1 MRKYLLDNY
10 KYYHRF
16 NELNENPLS
25 TGVITYVASSN
36 RLTLFILL
44 FMIAGILSGAAI
56 HEYAAAELV
65 KSYADNITLFTD
77 IFLRLIKMV
86 IAPLVFSTLTVGI
99 MKMGETSTIG
109 RVGGKAM
116 IWFVS
121 SSVLSILVGLF
132 IVTLQHPGAGMNL
145 QVPAG
150 DVQTGLAVSGM
161 SLKSF
166 IAHTFPTSIAGAMA
180 NNEILQIVVFSLF
193 FGIAGASLGE
203 KFNAPLVAALDV
215 VSHIMLKVTGYV
227 MYVAPLAIFA
237 AISSVIATEG
247 LGILL
252 NYASFIGGYYLAIVL
267 TCLVL
272 IGVGYMVLRRDI
284 FRLLTMLKD
293 PVLVAFTTSSSEAAY
308 PKTLDQLT
316 RFGCSRNIASFVLPI
331 GYSFN
336 LVGSMVYCSFASM
349 FIAQAYN
356 VHLGFSEI
364 VVLMLT
370 LMLASK
376 GIAGVPRSA
385 LVVLAATIPSFNIP
399 VAGIL
404 LLMGIDHLLDMGRS
418 AINVLGNGVATA
430 MLSKNEGL
438 MDEPVE
444 MGEEIEA

>member
-1 MRKYLLDNY
+1 M
-10 KYYHRF
+10 F
-16 NELNENPLS
+16 
-25 TGVITYVASSN
+25 
-36 RLTLFILL
+36 
-44 FMIAGILSGAAI
+44 AGILSGAAI
-56 HEYAAAELV
+56 HEYAAADNI
-65 KSYADNITLFTD
+65 KSYAENITLFTD

-116 IWFVS
+116 VWFVS
-121 SSVLSILVGLF
+121 SSILSILVGLF
-132 IVTLQHPGAGMNL
+132 IVTLQQPGAGMNL
-145 QVPAG
+145 QIPAG

-161 SLKSF
+161 NLKAF
-166 IAHTFPTSIAGAMA
+166 ISHTIPTSIAGAMS

-203 KFNAPLVAALDV
+203 KFNTPLVAALDV

-237 AISSVIATEG
+237 AISSVVATEG

-252 NYASFIGGYYLAIVL
+252 NYASFIGGYYLAIIL
-267 TCLVL
+267 TCMVL
-272 IGVGYMVLRRDI
+272 IGVGYMVLKRDV
-284 FRLLTMLKD
+284 FRLIAMLKD

-356 VHLGFSEI
+356 IHLNFSEI

-404 LLMGIDHLLDMGRS
+404 LLMGIDHFLDMGRS

-430 MLSKNEGL
+430 MLSKNEG
-438 MDEPVE
+438 E
-444 MGEEIEA
+444 MEESIEVGEEIEA

>member
-1 MRKYLLDNY
+1 ML
-10 KYYHRF
+10 
-16 NELNENPLS
+16 
-25 TGVITYVASSN
+25 
-36 RLTLFILL
+36 
-44 FMIAGILSGAAI
+44 AGILTGAMI
-56 HEYAAAELV
+56 H
-65 KSYADNITLFTD
+65 SYASATTIELWSGNITLLTD

-99 MKMGETSTIG
+99 MKLGETSTIG

-116 IWFVS
+116 VWFIS

-132 IVTLQHPGAGMNL
+132 IVTLQHPGSGLNL
-145 QVPAG
+145 SIPKDTV
-150 DVQTGLAVSGM
+150 DTGLAVSGM
-161 SLKSF
+161 SLKGFLS
-166 IAHTFPTSIAGAMA
+166 HTIPTSIVGAMA
-180 NNEILQIVVFSLF
+180 DNEILQIVVFSMF
-193 FGIAGASLGE
+193 FGIGGASLGQ

-252 NYASFIGGYYLAIVL
+252 NYASFIGGYYVAFVL
-267 TCLVL
+267 TCCVLVA
-272 IGVGYMVLRRDI
+272 IGYMVLKKDV
-284 FRLLTMLKD
+284 FRLLAMLKD

-308 PKTLDQLT
+308 PKTLEQLT
-316 RFGCSRNIASFVLPI
+316 KFGCSRNIVSFVLPI

-356 VHLGFSEI
+356 IHLSLSEI
-364 VVLMLT
+364 AVLMLT

-404 LLMGIDHLLDMGRS
+404 LLMGIDHFLDMGRS

-430 MLSKNEGL
+430 MLSQNEGQL
-438 MDEPVE
+438 AQEEPE
-444 MGEEIEA
+444 MAQQNM

>member
-1 MRKYLLDNY
+1 M
-10 KYYHRF
+10 F
-16 NELNENPLS
+16 
-25 TGVITYVASSN
+25 
-36 RLTLFILL
+36 
-44 FMIAGILSGAAI
+44 AGILSGAAI
-56 HEYAAAELV
+56 HEYAAADNI
-65 KSYADNITLFTD
+65 KSYAENITLFTD

-116 IWFVS
+116 VWFVS

-132 IVTLQHPGAGMNL
+132 IVTLQQPGAGMNL

-161 SLKSF
+161 NLKAF
-166 IAHTFPTSIAGAMA
+166 ISHTIPTSIAGAMS

-203 KFNAPLVAALDV
+203 KFNTPLVAALDV

-237 AISSVIATEG
+237 AISSVVATEG

-252 NYASFIGGYYLAIVL
+252 NYASFIGGYYLAIIL
-267 TCLVL
+267 TCMVL
-272 IGVGYMVLRRDI
+272 IGVGYMVLKRDV
-284 FRLLTMLKD
+284 FRLIAMLKD

-356 VHLGFSEI
+356 IHLTFSEI

-404 LLMGIDHLLDMGRS
+404 LLMGIDHFLDMGRS

-430 MLSKNEGL
+430 MLSKNEGE
-438 MDEPVE
+438 MEEEVE
-444 MGEEIEA
+444 AGERVEA

>member
-1 MRKYLLDNY
+1 ML
-10 KYYHRF
+10 
-16 NELNENPLS
+16 
-25 TGVITYVASSN
+25 
-36 RLTLFILL
+36 
-44 FMIAGILSGAAI
+44 AGIVSGAVI
-56 HEYAAAELV
+56 HSYTSESVIAAW
-65 KSYADNITLFTD
+65 SDNITLLTD

-99 MKMGETSTIG
+99 MRLGETSTIG

-116 IWFVS
+116 IWFIS
-121 SSVLSILVGLF
+121 SSILSILVGLF
-132 IVTLQHPGAGMNL
+132 IVTLEQPGSGLNL
-145 QVPAG
+145 AIPKEAV
-150 DVQTGLAVSGM
+150 DTGLAVGGM
-161 SLKSF
+161 SLKGFLS
-166 IAHTFPTSIAGAMA
+166 HTIPTSIAGAMA
-180 NNEILQIVVFSLF
+180 NNEILQIVVFSMF
-193 FGIAGASLGE
+193 FGIGGASLGE

-252 NYASFIGGYYLAIVL
+252 NYASFIGGYYVAIL
-267 TCLVL
+267 MTCLVL
-272 IGVGYMVLRRDI
+272 LAVGYLVLKKEV
-284 FRLLTMLKD
+284 FRLLGMLKD

-308 PKTLDQLT
+308 PKTLEQLT
-316 RFGCSRNIASFVLPI
+316 KFGCSRNIVSFVLPI

-356 VHLGFSEI
+356 IHLSFAEI
-364 VVLMLT
+364 SVLMLT

-404 LLMGIDHLLDMGRS
+404 LLMGIDHFLDMGRS
-418 AINVLGNGVATA
+418 AINVLGNGIATA
-430 MLSKNEGL
+430 MLAQNEGL
-438 MDEPVE
+438 LEESDEEAVSQQVE
-444 MGEEIEA
+444 A

>member
-1 MRKYLLDNY
+1 MANANK
-10 KYYHRF
+10 
-16 NELNENPLS
+16 
-25 TGVITYVASSN
+25 
-36 RLTLFILL
+36 LTLFIVI
-44 FMIAGILSGAAI
+44 FMLAGILSGAVI
-56 HEYAAAELV
+56 HSYAAPSVVTAW
-65 KSYADNITLFTD
+65 ADNITLLTD

-99 MKMGETSTIG
+99 MRLGETSTIG

-116 IWFVS
+116 IWFIS
-121 SSVLSILVGLF
+121 SSILSILVGLF
-132 IVTLQHPGAGMNL
+132 VVSLEQPGSGLNL
-145 QVPAG
+145 AIPLEAT
-150 DVQTGLAVSGM
+150 DTGLAVSGM
-161 SLKSF
+161 SLKGF
-166 IAHTFPTSIAGAMA
+166 LTHTIPTSIAGAMA
-180 NNEILQIVVFSLF
+180 NNEILQIVVFSMF
-193 FGIAGASLGE
+193 FGIGGASLGE

-237 AISSVIATEG
+237 AISSVISTQG

-252 NYASFIGGYYLAIVL
+252 NYASFIGGYYVAILL

-272 IGVGYMVLRRDI
+272 LAVGYVMLKKEV
-284 FRLLTMLKD
+284 FRLVSMLKD

-308 PKTLDQLT
+308 PKTLEQLT
-316 RFGCSRNIASFVLPI
+316 KFGCSPNIVSFVLPI

-349 FIAQAYN
+349 FIAEAYN
-356 VHLGFSEI
+356 IHLSFAEI
-364 VVLMLT
+364 TVLMLT

-404 LLMGIDHLLDMGRS
+404 LLMGIDHFLDMGRS
-418 AINVLGNGVATA
+418 AINVLGNGIATA
-430 MLSKNEGL
+430 MLAQDEGL
-438 MDEPVE
+438 LEEEPELVE
-444 MGEEIEA
+444 REA

>member
-1 MRKYLLDNY
+1 M
-10 KYYHRF
+10 
-16 NELNENPLS
+16 
-25 TGVITYVASSN
+25 ASAN
-36 RLTLFILL
+36 KLTLFIVI
-44 FMIAGILSGAAI
+44 FMLAGILSGAVI
-56 HEYAAAELV
+56 H
-65 KSYADNITLFTD
+65 SYASQEAIAAWSDNITLLTD

-99 MKMGETSTIG
+99 MRLGETATIG

-116 IWFVS
+116 VWFIS

-132 IVTLQHPGAGMNL
+132 IVTIEHPGSGLNL
-145 QVPAG
+145 AIPAESV
-150 DVQTGLAVSGM
+150 DTGLAVGGM
-161 SLKSF
+161 SLKGFLS
-166 IAHTFPTSIAGAMA
+166 HTIPTSIAGAMA
-180 NNEILQIVVFSLF
+180 NNEILQIVVFSMF
-193 FGIAGASLGE
+193 FGIGG
-203 KFNAPLVAALDV
+203 APLVAALDV

-237 AISSVIATEG
+237 AISSVIATQG

-252 NYASFIGGYYLAIVL
+252 NYASFIGGYYVAILL

-272 IGVGYMVLRRDI
+272 LAVGYMVLKKEV
-284 FRLLTMLKD
+284 FRLVSMLKD

-308 PKTLDQLT
+308 PKTLEQLT
-316 RFGCSRNIASFVLPI
+316 KFGCSRNIVSFVLPI

-356 VHLGFSEI
+356 IHLSFAEI
-364 VVLMLT
+364 TVLMLT

-404 LLMGIDHLLDMGRS
+404 LLMGIDHFLDMGRS
-418 AINVLGNGVATA
+418 AINVLGNGIATA
-430 MLSKNEGL
+430 MLAQNEGL
-438 MDEPVE
+438 L
-444 MGEEIEA
+444 EEDAEERVPQQLVG

>member
-1 MRKYLLDNY
+1 MIDYKNTKMSACCIIVNY
-10 KYYHRF
+10 D
-16 NELNENPLS
+16 
-25 TGVITYVASSN
+25 GVNFVASSN
-36 RLTLFILL
+36 KLTMYIVL
-44 FMIAGILSGAAI
+44 FMIAGILCGAAV
-56 HEYAAAELV
+56 HEYASKDSITAWAT
-65 KSYADNITLFTD
+65 NITLFTD

-99 MKMGETSTIG
+99 MRMGETSTIS
-109 RVGGKAM
+109 RVGSKAM
-116 IWFVS
+116 VWFIS
-121 SSVLSILVGLF
+121 SSVLSILVGLLV
-132 IVTLQHPGAGMNL
+132 VTLEHPGRGLNL
-145 QVPAG
+145 TVPAG
-150 DVQTGLAVSGM
+150 TVETGLAVSGM
-161 SLKSF
+161 SLKNF
-166 IAHTFPTSIAGAMA
+166 VAHSIPTSIADAMSH
-180 NNEILQIVVFSLF
+180 NEILQIVVFSMF

-227 MYVAPLAIFA
+227 MLVAPLAIFA
-237 AISSVIATEG
+237 AISSVVATQG

-252 NYASFIGGYYLAIVL
+252 NYASFIGGYYVAILL

-272 IGVGYMVLRRDI
+272 LSVGYMVLKKST
-284 FRLLTMLKD
+284 FTLLSMLKD

-308 PKTLDQLT
+308 PKTLDVLT
-316 RFGCSRNIASFVLPI
+316 RFGCSRSIASFVLPI

-356 VHLGFSEI
+356 IHLSFSEI

-404 LLMGIDHLLDMGRS
+404 LLMGIDHFLDMGRS
-418 AINVLGNGVATA
+418 AINVLGNGIATA
-430 MLSKNEGL
+430 MLSKNEGEL
-438 MDEPVE
+438 DAEPASTPVE
-444 MGEEIEA
+444 QETQVEA

>member
-1 MRKYLLDNY
+1 M
-10 KYYHRF
+10 
-16 NELNENPLS
+16 
-25 TGVITYVASSN
+25 SN
-36 RLTLFILL
+36 SNKLTLFILL
-44 FMIAGILSGAAI
+44 FMFAGILSGAAI
-56 HEYAAAELV
+56 HEYAAADNI
-65 KSYADNITLFTD
+65 KSYAENITLFTD

-116 IWFVS
+116 VWFIS
-121 SSVLSILVGLF
+121 SSVLSILIGLF

-161 SLKSF
+161 NLKAF
-166 IAHTFPTSIAGAMA
+166 ISHTIPTSIAGAMS

-203 KFNAPLVAALDV
+203 KFNTPLVAALDV

-237 AISSVIATEG
+237 AISSVVATEG

-252 NYASFIGGYYLAIVL
+252 NYASFIGGYYLAIIL
-267 TCLVL
+267 TCMVL
-272 IGVGYMVLRRDI
+272 IGVGYMVLKRDV
-284 FRLLTMLKD
+284 FRLIAMLKD

-356 VHLGFSEI
+356 IHLTFSEI

-404 LLMGIDHLLDMGRS
+404 LLMGIDHFLDMGRS

-430 MLSKNEGL
+430 MLSKNEGEL
-438 MDEPVE
+438 EEQVE
-444 MGEEIEA
+444 TGERVEA

>member
-1 MRKYLLDNY
+1 M
-10 KYYHRF
+10 
-16 NELNENPLS
+16 
-25 TGVITYVASSN
+25 ASAN
-36 RLTLFILL
+36 KLTLFIVI
-44 FMIAGILSGAAI
+44 FMLAGILSGAAI
-56 HEYAAAELV
+56 HEYASHDVIATW
-65 KSYADNITLFTD
+65 ADNITLLTD

-99 MKMGETSTIG
+99 MKLGETSTIG

-116 IWFVS
+116 VWFIS

-132 IVTLQHPGAGMNL
+132 IVTMEHPGSGLNL
-145 QVPAG
+145 AIPVESV
-150 DVQTGLAVSGM
+150 DTGLAVGGM
-161 SLKSF
+161 TLKGFLS
-166 IAHTFPTSIAGAMA
+166 HTIPTSIAGAMA
-180 NNEILQIVVFSLF
+180 NNEILQIVVFSMF
-193 FGIAGASLGE
+193 FGIGGASLGE

-237 AISSVIATEG
+237 AISSVVATQG

-252 NYASFIGGYYLAIVL
+252 NYASFIGGYYVAIVL
-267 TCLVL
+267 TCMVL
-272 IGVGYMVLRRDI
+272 LAVGYMVLKKEV
-284 FRLLTMLKD
+284 FRLVSMLKD

-308 PKTLDQLT
+308 PKTLEQLV
-316 RFGCSRNIASFVLPI
+316 RFGCSRNIVSFVLPI

-356 VHLGFSEI
+356 IHLSFSE
-364 VVLMLT
+364 VTVLMLT

-404 LLMGIDHLLDMGRS
+404 LLMGIDHFLDMGRS
-418 AINVLGNGVATA
+418 AINVLGNGIATA
-430 MLSKNEGL
+430 MLAQNEGL
-438 MDEPVE
+438 LEEQPEMVE
-444 MGEEIEA
+444 QEA

>member
-1 MRKYLLDNY
+1 MANANKL
-10 KYYHRF
+10 
-16 NELNENPLS
+16 
-25 TGVITYVASSN
+25 TICIVI
-36 RLTLFILL
+36 
-44 FMIAGILSGAAI
+44 FMLAGIVSGAVI
-56 HEYAAAELV
+56 HSYTSESVIAAW
-65 KSYADNITLFTD
+65 SDNITLLTD

-99 MKMGETSTIG
+99 MRLGETSTIG

-116 IWFVS
+116 IWFIS
-121 SSVLSILVGLF
+121 SSILSILVGLF
-132 IVTLQHPGAGMNL
+132 IVTLEQPGSGLNL
-145 QVPAG
+145 AIPKEAV
-150 DVQTGLAVSGM
+150 DTGLAVGGM
-161 SLKSF
+161 SLKGFLS
-166 IAHTFPTSIAGAMA
+166 HTIPTSIAGAMA
-180 NNEILQIVVFSLF
+180 NNEILQIVVFSMF
-193 FGIAGASLGE
+193 FGIGGASLGE

-252 NYASFIGGYYLAIVL
+252 NYASFIGGYYLAIL
-267 TCLVL
+267 ITCLVL
-272 IGVGYMVLRRDI
+272 LAVGYLVLKKEV
-284 FRLLTMLKD
+284 FRLVSMLKD

-308 PKTLDQLT
+308 PKTLEQLT
-316 RFGCSRNIASFVLPI
+316 TFGCSRNIVSFVLPI

-356 VHLGFSEI
+356 IHLSFAEI
-364 VVLMLT
+364 SVLMLT

-404 LLMGIDHLLDMGRS
+404 LLMGIDHFLDMGRS
-418 AINVLGNGVATA
+418 AINVLGNGIATA
-430 MLSKNEGL
+430 MLAQNEGL
-438 MDEPVE
+438 LEERDEEEVSQKVE
-444 MGEEIEA
+444 A

>member
-1 MRKYLLDNY
+1 MANANKLTV
-10 KYYHRF
+10 F
-16 NELNENPLS
+16 I
-25 TGVITYVASSN
+25 VI
-36 RLTLFILL
+36 
-44 FMIAGILSGAAI
+44 FMLAGILTGAMI
-56 HEYAAAELV
+56 H
-65 KSYADNITLFTD
+65 SYASADSITAWSDNITLLTD

-99 MKMGETSTIG
+99 MRLGETSTIG

-116 IWFVS
+116 VWFIS

-132 IVTLQHPGAGMNL
+132 IVTLEQPGSGLNL
-145 QVPAG
+145 AIPVDA
-150 DVQTGLAVSGM
+150 VETGISTSSM
-161 SLKSF
+161 SLKAF
-166 IAHTFPTSIAGAMA
+166 LAHTIPTSIAGAMA
-180 NNEILQIVVFSLF
+180 DNEILQIVVFSMF
-193 FGIAGASLGE
+193 FGIGGASLGQ

-237 AISSVIATEG
+237 AISSVIAKEG

-252 NYASFIGGYYLAIVL
+252 NYASFIGGYYLAIL
-267 TCLVL
+267 ITCLVL
-272 IGVGYMVLRRDI
+272 IGVGYMVLKKEI
-284 FRLLTMLKD
+284 FRLVNMLKD

-308 PKTLDQLT
+308 PKTLEQLAK
-316 RFGCSRNIASFVLPI
+316 FGCSPNIVSFVLPI

-356 VHLGFSEI
+356 IQLSFSEI
-364 VVLMLT
+364 TVLMLT

-404 LLMGIDHLLDMGRS
+404 LLMGIDHFLDMGRS
-418 AINVLGNGVATA
+418 AINVLGNGVAAA
-430 MLSKNEGL
+430 MLSQNEGML
-438 MDEPVE
+438 SEGEAEEVE
-444 MGEEIEA
+444 QQEVQA

>member
-1 MRKYLLDNY
+1 
-10 KYYHRF
+10 
-16 NELNENPLS
+16 
-25 TGVITYVASSN
+25 
-36 RLTLFILL
+36 
-44 FMIAGILSGAAI
+44 MIAGIFTGAAI
-56 HEYAAAELV
+56 HEYAAADV
-65 KSYADNITLFTD
+65 IKSYADNITLFTD

-99 MKMGETSTIG
+99 MKLGETSTIG

-132 IVTLQHPGAGMNL
+132 IVTLEHPGAGMNL
-145 QVPAG
+145 EVPAEA
-150 DVQTGLAVSGM
+150 VQTGLAVSGM
-161 SLKSF
+161 TLKAF
-166 IAHTFPTSIAGAMA
+166 ISHTIPTSIAGAMSD
-180 NNEILQIVVFSLF
+180 NEILQIVVFSMF
-193 FGIAGASLGE
+193 FAIAGASLGE
-203 KFNAPLVAALDV
+203 KFNAPLVSALDV

-237 AISSVIATEG
+237 AISSVIATQG

-252 NYASFIGGYYLAIVL
+252 NYASFIGGYYVAIVL
-267 TCLVL
+267 TCIVL
-272 IGVGYMVLRRDI
+272 ISVGYMVLKRDV
-284 FRLLTMLKD
+284 FRLLAMLKD

-356 VHLGFSEI
+356 VHLSFSEI
-364 VVLMLT
+364 AVLMLT

-404 LLMGIDHLLDMGRS
+404 LLMGIDHFLDMGRS

-430 MLSKNEGL
+430 MLSKNEGML
-438 MDEPVE
+438 EETGTVPVE
-444 MGEEIEA
+444 EVKA

>member
-1 MRKYLLDNY
+1 MANANKLTV
-10 KYYHRF
+10 F
-16 NELNENPLS
+16 I
-25 TGVITYVASSN
+25 VI
-36 RLTLFILL
+36 
-44 FMIAGILSGAAI
+44 FMLAGILTGAMI
-56 HEYAAAELV
+56 H
-65 KSYADNITLFTD
+65 SYASADSITAWSDNITLLTD

-99 MKMGETSTIG
+99 MRLGETSTIG

-116 IWFVS
+116 VWFIT

-132 IVTLQHPGAGMNL
+132 IVTLEQPGSGMNL
-145 QVPAG
+145 AVPTG
-150 DVQTGLAVSGM
+150 TIETGLATSGM
-161 SLKSF
+161 SLKAF
-166 IAHTFPTSIAGAMA
+166 LAHTIPTSIAGAMA
-180 NNEILQIVVFSLF
+180 DNEILQIVVFSMF
-193 FGIAGASLGE
+193 FGIGGASLGQ

-237 AISSVIATEG
+237 AISSVIAKEG

-252 NYASFIGGYYLAIVL
+252 NYASFIGGYYLAILL

-272 IGVGYMVLRRDI
+272 IGVGYMVLKKEI
-284 FRLLTMLKD
+284 FRLVNMLKD

-308 PKTLDQLT
+308 PKTLEQLAK
-316 RFGCSRNIASFVLPI
+316 FGCSPNIVSFVLPI

-356 VHLGFSEI
+356 IHLGFSEI
-364 VVLMLT
+364 TVLMLT

-404 LLMGIDHLLDMGRS
+404 LLMGIDHFLDMGRS
-418 AINVLGNGVATA
+418 AINVLGNGVAAA
-430 MLSKNEGL
+430 MLSQNEGML
-438 MDEPVE
+438 SDGEAQEVE
-444 MGEEIEA
+444 QQEVQA

>member
-1 MRKYLLDNY
+1 MANANKLTI
-10 KYYHRF
+10 F
-16 NELNENPLS
+16 I
-25 TGVITYVASSN
+25 VI
-36 RLTLFILL
+36 
-44 FMIAGILSGAAI
+44 FMLAGILTGAMI
-56 HEYAAAELV
+56 H
-65 KSYADNITLFTD
+65 SYASATTIEVWSSNITLLTD

-99 MKMGETSTIG
+99 MKLGETSTIG
-109 RVGGKAM
+109 RIGGKAM
-116 IWFVS
+116 VWFIS

-132 IVTLQHPGAGMNL
+132 IVTLQHPGAGLNL
-145 QVPAG
+145 TIPKDTV
-150 DVQTGLAVSGM
+150 DTGLAVSGM
-161 SLKSF
+161 SLKGFLS
-166 IAHTFPTSIAGAMA
+166 HTIPTSIVGAMA
-180 NNEILQIVVFSLF
+180 DNEILQIVVFSMF
-193 FGIAGASLGE
+193 FGIGGASLGQ
-203 KFNAPLVAALDV
+203 KFNAPLVASLDV

-252 NYASFIGGYYLAIVL
+252 NYASFIGGYYVAIVL
-267 TCLVL
+267 TCGVLVA
-272 IGVGYMVLRRDI
+272 IGYMVLKKEV
-284 FRLLTMLKD
+284 FRLLSMLKD

-308 PKTLDQLT
+308 PKTLEQLT
-316 RFGCSRNIASFVLPI
+316 KFGCSRNIVSFVLPI

-356 VHLGFSEI
+356 IQLSFSEI
-364 VVLMLT
+364 AVLMLT

-404 LLMGIDHLLDMGRS
+404 LLMGIDHFLDMGRS

-430 MLSKNEGL
+430 MLSQNEGEL
-438 MDEPVE
+438 AQVAQQNM
-444 MGEEIEA
+444 

>member
-1 MRKYLLDNY
+1 
-10 KYYHRF
+10 
-16 NELNENPLS
+16 
-25 TGVITYVASSN
+25 
-36 RLTLFILL
+36 
-44 FMIAGILSGAAI
+44 
-56 HEYAAAELV
+56 
-65 KSYADNITLFTD
+65 
-77 IFLRLIKMV
+77 
-86 IAPLVFSTLTVGI
+86 
-99 MKMGETSTIG
+99 
-109 RVGGKAM
+109 
-116 IWFVS
+116 
-121 SSVLSILVGLF
+121 
-132 IVTLQHPGAGMNL
+132 
-145 QVPAG
+145 
-150 DVQTGLAVSGM
+150 VQTGLAVSGM
-161 SLKSF
+161 NLKAF
-166 IAHTFPTSIAGAMA
+166 ISHTIPTSIAGAMS

-203 KFNAPLVAALDV
+203 KFNTPLVAALDV

-237 AISSVIATEG
+237 AISSVVATEG

-252 NYASFIGGYYLAIVL
+252 NYASFIGGYYLAIIL
-267 TCLVL
+267 TCMVL
-272 IGVGYMVLRRDI
+272 IGVGYMVLKRDV
-284 FRLLTMLKD
+284 FRLIAMLKD

-356 VHLGFSEI
+356 IHLNFSEI

-404 LLMGIDHLLDMGRS
+404 LLMGIDHFLDMGRS

-430 MLSKNEGL
+430 MLSKNEGE
-438 MDEPVE
+438 MEEEVE
-444 MGEEIEA
+444 AGERVEA

>member
-1 MRKYLLDNY
+1 M
-10 KYYHRF
+10 
-16 NELNENPLS
+16 
-25 TGVITYVASSN
+25 ASAN
-36 RLTLFILL
+36 RLTIFIVV
-44 FMIAGILSGAAI
+44 FMLAGILSGAVI
-56 HEYAAAELV
+56 HEYASPDAIAAW
-65 KSYADNITLFTD
+65 SDNITLLTD

-99 MKMGETSTIG
+99 MRLGETATIG

-116 IWFVS
+116 VWFIS

-132 IVTLQHPGAGMNL
+132 IVTLLHPGSGLNL
-145 QVPAG
+145 AVPAG
-150 DVQTGLAVSGM
+150 AVETGLATGGM
-161 SLKSF
+161 SLKGFLS
-166 IAHTFPTSIAGAMA
+166 HTIPTSIVGAMA
-180 NNEILQIVVFSLF
+180 NNEILQIVVFSMF
-193 FGIAGASLGE
+193 FGIGGASLGE

-237 AISSVIATEG
+237 AISSVIATQG

-272 IGVGYMVLRRDI
+272 VAVGYMVLKNEI
-284 FRLLTMLKD
+284 FRLVSMLKD

-308 PKTLDQLT
+308 PKTLEQLT
-316 RFGCSRNIASFVLPI
+316 RFGCSRNIVSFVLPI

-356 VHLGFSEI
+356 IQLTFSEI
-364 VVLMLT
+364 TVLMLT

-385 LVVLAATIPSFNIP
+385 LVVLAATIPSFHIP
-399 VAGIL
+399 VPGIL
-404 LLMGIDHLLDMGRS
+404 LLMGIDHFLDMGRS

-430 MLSKNEGL
+430 MLAQNEGL
-438 MDEPVE
+438 LEDEVE
-444 MGEEIEA
+444 LASQEA

>member
-1 MRKYLLDNY
+1 MANANK
-10 KYYHRF
+10 
-16 NELNENPLS
+16 
-25 TGVITYVASSN
+25 
-36 RLTLFILL
+36 LTLFIVI
-44 FMIAGILSGAAI
+44 FMLAGILSGAAI
-56 HEYAAAELV
+56 HSYTSQDTIAAW
-65 KSYADNITLFTD
+65 SDNITLLTD

-99 MKMGETSTIG
+99 MRLGETATIG

-116 IWFVS
+116 IWFIS

-132 IVTLQHPGAGMNL
+132 IVMIEQPGGGLNL
-145 QVPAG
+145 AIPAESV
-150 DVQTGLAVSGM
+150 DTGLAVGGM
-161 SLKSF
+161 SLKGFLS
-166 IAHTFPTSIAGAMA
+166 HTIPTSIAGAMA
-180 NNEILQIVVFSLF
+180 DNEILQIVVFSLF
-193 FGIAGASLGE
+193 FGIGGASLGE

-215 VSHIMLKVTGYV
+215 ISHIMLKVTGYV

-237 AISSVIATEG
+237 AISSVIANEG

-252 NYASFIGGYYLAIVL
+252 HYASFIGGYYAAILMTCMVLLAVGY
-267 TCLVL
+267 LVL
-272 IGVGYMVLRRDI
+272 KKEV
-284 FRLLTMLKD
+284 FRLLSMLKD

-308 PKTLDQLT
+308 PKTLEQLT
-316 RFGCSRNIASFVLPI
+316 KFGCSRNIVSFVLPI

-356 VHLGFSEI
+356 IHLSFAEI
-364 VVLMLT
+364 TVLMLT

-404 LLMGIDHLLDMGRS
+404 LLMGIDHFLDMGRS
-418 AINVLGNGVATA
+418 AINVLGNGIATA
-430 MLSKNEGL
+430 MLAQDEGL
-438 MDEPVE
+438 LEEEDVRESGTEQVE
-444 MGEEIEA
+444 A

>member
-1 MRKYLLDNY
+1 M
-10 KYYHRF
+10 
-16 NELNENPLS
+16 
-25 TGVITYVASSN
+25 ASAN
-36 RLTLFILL
+36 KLTLFIVI
-44 FMIAGILSGAAI
+44 FMLAGILSGAVI
-56 HEYAAAELV
+56 H
-65 KSYADNITLFTD
+65 SYASQEAIAAWSDNITLLTD

-86 IAPLVFSTLTVGI
+86 IAQLVFSTLTVGI
-99 MKMGETSTIG
+99 MRLGETATIG

-116 IWFVS
+116 VWFIS

-132 IVTLQHPGAGMNL
+132 IVTIEHPGSGLNL
-145 QVPAG
+145 AIPAESV
-150 DVQTGLAVSGM
+150 DTGLAVGGM
-161 SLKSF
+161 SLKGFLS
-166 IAHTFPTSIAGAMA
+166 HTIPTSIAGAMA
-180 NNEILQIVVFSLF
+180 NNEILQIVVFSMF
-193 FGIAGASLGE
+193 FGIGGASLGE

-237 AISSVIATEG
+237 AISSVIATQG

-252 NYASFIGGYYLAIVL
+252 NYASFIGGYYVAILL

-272 IGVGYMVLRRDI
+272 LAVGYMVLKKEV
-284 FRLLTMLKD
+284 FRLVSMLKD

-308 PKTLDQLT
+308 PKTLEQLT
-316 RFGCSRNIASFVLPI
+316 KFGCSRNIVSFVLPI

-356 VHLGFSEI
+356 IHLSFAEI
-364 VVLMLT
+364 TVLMLT

-404 LLMGIDHLLDMGRS
+404 LLMGIDHFLDMGRS
-418 AINVLGNGVATA
+418 AINVLGNGIATA
-430 MLSKNEGL
+430 MLAQNEGL
-438 MDEPVE
+438 L
-444 MGEEIEA
+444 EEDAEERVPQQLVG

>member
-1 MRKYLLDNY
+1 M
-10 KYYHRF
+10 
-16 NELNENPLS
+16 S
-25 TGVITYVASSN
+25 SSN
-36 RLTLFILL
+36 KLTLFILL
-44 FMIAGILSGAAI
+44 FMFAGILSGAAI
-56 HEYAAAELV
+56 HEYAAADNI

-116 IWFVS
+116 VWFVS
-121 SSVLSILVGLF
+121 SSILSILVGLF
-132 IVTLQHPGAGMNL
+132 IVTLQQPGAGMNL

-161 SLKSF
+161 NLKAF
-166 IAHTFPTSIAGAMA
+166 ISHTIPTSIAGAMS

-203 KFNAPLVAALDV
+203 KFNTPLVAALDV

-237 AISSVIATEG
+237 AISSVVATEG

-252 NYASFIGGYYLAIVL
+252 NYASFIGGYYLAIIL
-267 TCLVL
+267 TCMVL
-272 IGVGYMVLRRDI
+272 IGVGYMVLKRDV
-284 FRLLTMLKD
+284 FRLIAMLKD

-356 VHLGFSEI
+356 IHLTFSEI

-404 LLMGIDHLLDMGRS
+404 LLMGIDHFLDMGRS

-430 MLSKNEGL
+430 MLSKNEGE
-438 MDEPVE
+438 MEEEVE
-444 MGEEIEA
+444 AGERVEA

>member
-1 MRKYLLDNY
+1 M
-10 KYYHRF
+10 F
-16 NELNENPLS
+16 
-25 TGVITYVASSN
+25 
-36 RLTLFILL
+36 
-44 FMIAGILSGAAI
+44 AGILSGAAI
-56 HEYAAAELV
+56 HEYAAADNI
-65 KSYADNITLFTD
+65 KSYAENITLFTD

-116 IWFVS
+116 VWFVS
-121 SSVLSILVGLF
+121 SSILSILVGLF
-132 IVTLQHPGAGMNL
+132 IVTLQQPGAGMNL

-161 SLKSF
+161 NLKAF
-166 IAHTFPTSIAGAMA
+166 ISHTIPTSIAGAMS

-203 KFNAPLVAALDV
+203 KFNTPLVAALDV

-237 AISSVIATEG
+237 AISSVVATEG

-252 NYASFIGGYYLAIVL
+252 NYASFIGGYYLAIIL
-267 TCLVL
+267 TCMVL
-272 IGVGYMVLRRDI
+272 IGVGYMVLKRDV
-284 FRLLTMLKD
+284 FRLIAMLKD

-356 VHLGFSEI
+356 IHLNFSEI

-404 LLMGIDHLLDMGRS
+404 LLMGIDHFLDMGRS

-430 MLSKNEGL
+430 MLSKNEGE
-438 MDEPVE
+438 MEEPTEV
-444 MGEEIEA
+444 GEEIQA

>member
-1 MRKYLLDNY
+1 MANANKLTIFIVIFMLAGIVSGAVI
-10 KYYHRF
+10 HSWTS
-16 NELNENPLS
+16 ES
-25 TGVITYVASSN
+25 VITAW
-36 RLTLFILL
+36 
-44 FMIAGILSGAAI
+44 
-56 HEYAAAELV
+56 AE
-65 KSYADNITLFTD
+65 NITLLTD

-99 MKMGETSTIG
+99 MRLGETATIG

-116 IWFVS
+116 IWFIS
-121 SSVLSILVGLF
+121 SSILSILVGLF
-132 IVTLQHPGAGMNL
+132 IVTLEQPGSGLNL
-145 QVPAG
+145 TIPKDAVE
-150 DVQTGLAVSGM
+150 TGLAVGGM
-161 SLKSF
+161 SLKGFLS
-166 IAHTFPTSIAGAMA
+166 HTIPTSIAEAMA
-180 NNEILQIVVFSLF
+180 NNEILQIVVFSMF
-193 FGIAGASLGE
+193 FGIGGASLGE

-247 LGILL
+247 VGILL
-252 NYASFIGGYYLAIVL
+252 NYASFIGGYYVAIL
-267 TCLVL
+267 MTCLVL
-272 IGVGYMVLRRDI
+272 LAAGYLVLKKEV
-284 FRLLTMLKD
+284 FRLVSLLKE

-308 PKTLDQLT
+308 PKTLELLT
-316 RFGCSRNIASFVLPI
+316 KFGCSRNIVSFVLPI

-356 VHLGFSEI
+356 IHLSLAEI
-364 VVLMLT
+364 SVLMLT

-404 LLMGIDHLLDMGRS
+404 LLMGIDHFLDMGRS
-418 AINVLGNGVATA
+418 AINVLGNGIATA
-430 MLSKNEGL
+430 MLAQDEGL
-438 MDEPVE
+438 LTESEKEVAE
-444 MGEEIEA
+444 QEVNA

>member
-1 MRKYLLDNY
+1 MANANKLTV
-10 KYYHRF
+10 F
-16 NELNENPLS
+16 I
-25 TGVITYVASSN
+25 VI
-36 RLTLFILL
+36 
-44 FMIAGILSGAAI
+44 FMLAGILTGAMI
-56 HEYAAAELV
+56 H
-65 KSYADNITLFTD
+65 SYASADTITAWSDNITLLTD

-99 MKMGETSTIG
+99 MRLGETSTIG

-116 IWFVS
+116 VWFIS

-132 IVTLQHPGAGMNL
+132 IVTLEQPGSGMNL
-145 QVPAG
+145 AIPAST
-150 DVQTGLAVSGM
+150 VETGLATSGM
-161 SLKSF
+161 SLKAF
-166 IAHTFPTSIAGAMA
+166 LAHTIPTSIAGAMA
-180 NNEILQIVVFSLF
+180 DNEILQIVVFSMF
-193 FGIAGASLGE
+193 FGIGGASLGQ

-237 AISSVIATEG
+237 AISSVIAKEG

-252 NYASFIGGYYLAIVL
+252 NYASFIGGYYVAIML

-272 IGVGYMVLRRDI
+272 VGVGYMVLKKEI
-284 FRLLTMLKD
+284 FRLVNMLKD

-308 PKTLDQLT
+308 PKTLEQLAK
-316 RFGCSRNIASFVLPI
+316 FGCSPNIVSFVLPI

-356 VHLGFSEI
+356 IQLSFSEI
-364 VVLMLT
+364 TVLMLT

-404 LLMGIDHLLDMGRS
+404 LLMGIDHFLDMGRS
-418 AINVLGNGVATA
+418 AINVLGNGVAAA
-430 MLSKNEGL
+430 MLSQNEGML
-438 MDEPVE
+438 SAGEADEVE
-444 MGEEIEA
+444 QQEVQA

>member
-1 MRKYLLDNY
+1 M
-10 KYYHRF
+10 
-16 NELNENPLS
+16 
-25 TGVITYVASSN
+25 ASAN
-36 RLTLFILL
+36 KLTLFIVI
-44 FMIAGILSGAAI
+44 FMLAGILSGAVI
-56 HEYAAAELV
+56 H
-65 KSYADNITLFTD
+65 SYASQEAIAAWSDNITLLTD

-99 MKMGETSTIG
+99 MRLGETATIG

-116 IWFVS
+116 VWFIS

-132 IVTLQHPGAGMNL
+132 IVTIEHPGSGLNL
-145 QVPAG
+145 AIPAESV
-150 DVQTGLAVSGM
+150 DTGLAVGGM
-161 SLKSF
+161 SLKGFLS
-166 IAHTFPTSIAGAMA
+166 HTIPTSIAGAMA
-180 NNEILQIVVFSLF
+180 NNEILQIVVFSMF
-193 FGIAGASLGE
+193 FGIGGASLGE

-237 AISSVIATEG
+237 AISSVISTQG

-252 NYASFIGGYYLAIVL
+252 NYASFIGGYYVAILL

-272 IGVGYMVLRRDI
+272 LAVGYVMLKKEV
-284 FRLLTMLKD
+284 FRLVSMLKD

-308 PKTLDQLT
+308 PKTLEQLT
-316 RFGCSRNIASFVLPI
+316 KFGCSPNIVSFVLPI

-356 VHLGFSEI
+356 IHLSFAEI
-364 VVLMLT
+364 TVLMLT

-404 LLMGIDHLLDMGRS
+404 LLMGIDHFLDMGRS
-418 AINVLGNGVATA
+418 AINVLGNGIATA
-430 MLSKNEGL
+430 MLAQDEGL
-438 MDEPVE
+438 LEEEPELVE
-444 MGEEIEA
+444 REA

>member
-1 MRKYLLDNY
+1 MANANKLTIFIVIFMLAGIVSGAVI
-10 KYYHRF
+10 HSWTS
-16 NELNENPLS
+16 ES
-25 TGVITYVASSN
+25 VITAW
-36 RLTLFILL
+36 
-44 FMIAGILSGAAI
+44 
-56 HEYAAAELV
+56 AE
-65 KSYADNITLFTD
+65 NITLLTD

-99 MKMGETSTIG
+99 MRLGETTTIG

-116 IWFVS
+116 IWFIS
-121 SSVLSILVGLF
+121 SSILSILVGLF
-132 IVTLQHPGAGMNL
+132 IVTLEQPGSGLNL
-145 QVPAG
+145 TIPK
-150 DVQTGLAVSGM
+150 DVVETGLAVGGM
-161 SLKSF
+161 SLKGFLS
-166 IAHTFPTSIAGAMA
+166 HTIPTSIAEAMA
-180 NNEILQIVVFSLF
+180 NNEILQIVVFSMF
-193 FGIAGASLGE
+193 FGIGGASLGE

-247 LGILL
+247 VGILL
-252 NYASFIGGYYLAIVL
+252 NYASFIGGYYVAIL
-267 TCLVL
+267 MTCLVL
-272 IGVGYMVLRRDI
+272 LAAGYLVLKKEV
-284 FRLLTMLKD
+284 FRLVSLLKE

-308 PKTLDQLT
+308 PKTLELLT
-316 RFGCSRNIASFVLPI
+316 KFGCSRNIVSFVLPI

-356 VHLGFSEI
+356 IHLSLAEI
-364 VVLMLT
+364 SVLMLT

-404 LLMGIDHLLDMGRS
+404 LLMGIDHFLDMGRS
-418 AINVLGNGVATA
+418 AINVLGNGIATA
-430 MLSKNEGL
+430 MLAQDEGL
-438 MDEPVE
+438 LTESEKEVAE
-444 MGEEIEA
+444 QEVNA

>member
-1 MRKYLLDNY
+1 MANANKLTI
-10 KYYHRF
+10 F
-16 NELNENPLS
+16 I
-25 TGVITYVASSN
+25 VI
-36 RLTLFILL
+36 
-44 FMIAGILSGAAI
+44 FMLAGIVSGAVI
-56 HEYAAAELV
+56 HSYTSESVIAAW
-65 KSYADNITLFTD
+65 SDNITLLTD

-99 MKMGETSTIG
+99 MRLGETSTIG

-116 IWFVS
+116 IWFIS
-121 SSVLSILVGLF
+121 SSILSILVGLF
-132 IVTLQHPGAGMNL
+132 IVTLEQPGSGLNL
-145 QVPAG
+145 AIPKEAV
-150 DVQTGLAVSGM
+150 DTGLAVGGM
-161 SLKSF
+161 SLKGFLS
-166 IAHTFPTSIAGAMA
+166 HTIPTSIAGAMA
-180 NNEILQIVVFSLF
+180 NNEILQIVVFSMF
-193 FGIAGASLGE
+193 FGIGGASLGE

-252 NYASFIGGYYLAIVL
+252 NYASFIGGYYVAIL
-267 TCLVL
+267 MTCLVL
-272 IGVGYMVLRRDI
+272 LAVGYLVLKKEV
-284 FRLLTMLKD
+284 FRLLGMLKD

-308 PKTLDQLT
+308 PKTLEQLT
-316 RFGCSRNIASFVLPI
+316 KFGCSRNIVSFVLPI

-356 VHLGFSEI
+356 IHLSFAEVS
-364 VVLMLT
+364 VLMLT

-404 LLMGIDHLLDMGRS
+404 LLMGIDHFLDMGRS
-418 AINVLGNGVATA
+418 AINVLGNGIATA
-430 MLSKNEGL
+430 MLAQNEGL
-438 MDEPVE
+438 LEESDEEAVSQQVE
-444 MGEEIEA
+444 A

>member
-1 MRKYLLDNY
+1 MANANKL
-10 KYYHRF
+10 
-16 NELNENPLS
+16 
-25 TGVITYVASSN
+25 TICIVI
-36 RLTLFILL
+36 
-44 FMIAGILSGAAI
+44 FMLAGIVSGAVI
-56 HEYAAAELV
+56 HSYTSESIIAAW
-65 KSYADNITLFTD
+65 SDNITLLTD

-99 MKMGETSTIG
+99 MRLGETSTIG

-116 IWFVS
+116 IWFIS
-121 SSVLSILVGLF
+121 SSILSILVGLF
-132 IVTLQHPGAGMNL
+132 IVTLEQPGSGLNL
-145 QVPAG
+145 AIPKEAV
-150 DVQTGLAVSGM
+150 DTGLAVGGM
-161 SLKSF
+161 SLKGFLS
-166 IAHTFPTSIAGAMA
+166 HTIPTSIAGAMA
-180 NNEILQIVVFSLF
+180 NNEILQIVVFSMF
-193 FGIAGASLGE
+193 FGIGGASLGE

-227 MYVAPLAIFA
+227 MFVAPLAIFA

-252 NYASFIGGYYLAIVL
+252 NYASFIGGYYLAIL
-267 TCLVL
+267 MTCLVL
-272 IGVGYMVLRRDI
+272 LAVGYLVLKKEV
-284 FRLLTMLKD
+284 FRLVSMLKD

-308 PKTLDQLT
+308 PKTLEQLT
-316 RFGCSRNIASFVLPI
+316 TFGCSRNIVSFVLPI

-356 VHLGFSEI
+356 IHLSFAEI
-364 VVLMLT
+364 SVLMLT

-404 LLMGIDHLLDMGRS
+404 LLMGIDHFLDMGRS
-418 AINVLGNGVATA
+418 AINVLGNGIATA
-430 MLSKNEGL
+430 MLAQNEGL
-438 MDEPVE
+438 LEERDEEEVSQKVE
-444 MGEEIEA
+444 A

>member
-1 MRKYLLDNY
+1 M
-10 KYYHRF
+10 F
-16 NELNENPLS
+16 
-25 TGVITYVASSN
+25 
-36 RLTLFILL
+36 
-44 FMIAGILSGAAI
+44 AGILSGAAI
-56 HEYAAAELV
+56 HEYAAAENI
-65 KSYADNITLFTD
+65 KSYAENITLFTD

-116 IWFVS
+116 VWFVS
-121 SSVLSILVGLF
+121 SSILSILVGLF
-132 IVTLQHPGAGMNL
+132 IVTLQQPGAGMNL

-161 SLKSF
+161 NLKAF
-166 IAHTFPTSIAGAMA
+166 ISHTIPTSIAGAMS

-203 KFNAPLVAALDV
+203 KFNTPLVAALDV

-237 AISSVIATEG
+237 AISSVVATEG

-252 NYASFIGGYYLAIVL
+252 NYASFIGGYYLAIIL
-267 TCLVL
+267 TCMVL
-272 IGVGYMVLRRDI
+272 IGVGYMVLKRDV
-284 FRLLTMLKD
+284 FRLIAMLKD

-356 VHLGFSEI
+356 IHLNFSEI

-404 LLMGIDHLLDMGRS
+404 LLMGIDHFLDMGRS

-430 MLSKNEGL
+430 MLSKNEGE
-438 MDEPVE
+438 MAEPTE
-444 MGEEIEA
+444 IGEKIEA

>member
-1 MRKYLLDNY
+1 MANSSKLTIFIVIFMLAGIASGAVI
-10 KYYHRF
+10 HTWAS
-16 NELNENPLS
+16 EN
-25 TGVITYVASSN
+25 VITAW
-36 RLTLFILL
+36 
-44 FMIAGILSGAAI
+44 SG
-56 HEYAAAELV
+56 
-65 KSYADNITLFTD
+65 NITLFTD
-77 IFLRLIKMV
+77 MFLRLIKMV

-99 MKMGETSTIG
+99 MRLGETSTIG
-109 RVGGKAM
+109 RVNGKAM
-116 IWFVS
+116 LWFIS
-121 SSVLSILVGLF
+121 SSVLSILVGLL
-132 IVTLQHPGAGMNL
+132 IVSLEQPGSGLNL
-145 QVPAG
+145 TIPTEAVE
-150 DVQTGLAVSGM
+150 TGLAVGGM

-166 IAHTFPTSIAGAMA
+166 LSHTIPTSIAGAMA
-180 NNEILQIVVFSLF
+180 DNEILQIVVFSLF
-193 FGIAGASLGE
+193 FGIGGASLGE

-252 NYASFIGGYYLAIVL
+252 NYASFIGGYYAAILL

-272 IGVGYMVLRRDI
+272 LAAGYLVLKKEV
-284 FRLLTMLKD
+284 FRLVSMLKD

-308 PKTLDQLT
+308 PKTLEQLEK
-316 RFGCSRNIASFVLPI
+316 FGCSRSIVSFVLPI

-356 VHLGFSEI
+356 IHLSFAETG
-364 VVLMLT
+364 VLMLT

-404 LLMGIDHLLDMGRS
+404 LLMGIDHFLDMGRS
-418 AINVLGNGVATA
+418 AINVLGNGIATT
-430 MLSKNEGL
+430 MLAQDEGL
-438 MDEPVE
+438 LVE
-444 MGEEIEA
+444 SEQEEITQEVEA

>member
-1 MRKYLLDNY
+1 M
-10 KYYHRF
+10 
-16 NELNENPLS
+16 
-25 TGVITYVASSN
+25 ASAN
-36 RLTLFILL
+36 KLTLFIVI
-44 FMIAGILSGAAI
+44 FMLAGILSGAVI
-56 HEYAAAELV
+56 H
-65 KSYADNITLFTD
+65 SYASQEAIAAWSDNITLLTD

-99 MKMGETSTIG
+99 MRLGETATIG

-116 IWFVS
+116 VWFIS

-132 IVTLQHPGAGMNL
+132 IVTIEHPGSGLNL
-145 QVPAG
+145 AIPAESV
-150 DVQTGLAVSGM
+150 DTGLAVGGM
-161 SLKSF
+161 SLKGFLS
-166 IAHTFPTSIAGAMA
+166 HTIPTSIAGAMA
-180 NNEILQIVVFSLF
+180 NNEILQIVVFSMF
-193 FGIAGASLGE
+193 FGIGGASLGE

-237 AISSVIATEG
+237 AISSVIATQG

-252 NYASFIGGYYLAIVL
+252 NYASFIGGYYVAILL

-272 IGVGYMVLRRDI
+272 LAVGYIVLKKEV
-284 FRLLTMLKD
+284 FRLVSMLKD

-308 PKTLDQLT
+308 PKTLEQLT
-316 RFGCSRNIASFVLPI
+316 KFGCSRNIVSFVLPI

-356 VHLGFSEI
+356 IHLSFAEI
-364 VVLMLT
+364 TVLMLT

-404 LLMGIDHLLDMGRS
+404 LLMGIDHFLDMGRS
-418 AINVLGNGVATA
+418 AINVLGNGIATA
-430 MLSKNEGL
+430 MLAQNEGL
-438 MDEPVE
+438 L
-444 MGEEIEA
+444 EEDAEERVPQQLVG